1 MERYNYWTAGY
12 SLVRALFLFIFWIT
26 ILGDL
31 GFFLGIVGRILIF
44 LLVIGLNQGLDCD
57 FLGGKFV
64 FLISFGIWLN

>member
-1 MERYNYWTAGY
+1 M
-12 SLVRALFLFIFWIT
+12 SFWIT

-31 GFFLGIVGRILIF
+31 GFLLGIVGRILIF